1 MPGMR
6 HDAYGLPVSTDS
18 ATTVEAYDRAV
29 DGLLSWDA
37 QALERFRA
45 ATTLDPGLA
54 LAHAGAAV
62 CLFLEERFAEA
73 HEVAKTARAAARS
86 QTDRERRHVEGL
98 ALLVEGKA
106 VDSASA
112 MREHLVDYPRD
123 LLVFQRLY
131 FVWFWQGKF
140 PEMLALADVSARYHP
155 GSSYM
160 LGLHAFVLEQAG
172 RCDEAVRMAH
182 VANRK
187 NPRDAWAIH
196 ALAHALYEMAAF
208 DTGITRL
215 PSAIEPCTHLGWFR
229 NHLLWHLTLMHLAR
243 GEYDVASELGRTIFE
258 HAPSSIPGDLHDSIS
273 LLWRL
278 ELLGRD
284 VAERW
289 KPFARIAA
297 ERLDRQALLFHA
309 AHLAMALAASG
320 DWTTAER
327 QLGMLRDRSARDR
340 TGLVGGIL
348 VPLVEGLH
356 AFAARD
362 YPRAIERIEPLT
374 PRVIELGGSRAQRD
388 VFHDTLLE
396 ACFRAKDMDRA
407 ERLLAERVARRP
419 DRFWKTRTAT
429 GTAAAPS

>member
-1 MPGMR
+1 MR

-18 ATTVEAYDRAV
+18 AATVEAYDRAV

-37 QALERFRA
+37 QALGRFGA
-45 ATTLDPGLA
+45 ATTLDPGLG

-73 HEVAKTARAAARS
+73 QEAAKTARAAALS
-86 QTDRERRHVEGL
+86 QTERERRHVEGL

-106 VDSASA
+106 ADAASA
-112 MREHLVDYPRD
+112 MRAHLADYPRD
-123 LLVFQRLY
+123 LVVFQRLY

-140 PEMLALADVSARYHP
+140 PEMLALADALTRYHP
-155 GSSYM
+155 GNSYM
-160 LGLHAFVLEQAG
+160 LGLHAFALEQAG

-182 VANRK
+182 VANLK

-215 PSAIEPCTHLGWFR
+215 PPAIEPCTHLGWFR

-243 GEYDVASELGRTIFE
+243 GEYDVASELGRTVFE
-258 HAPSSIPGDLHDSIS
+258 QEPSSIPGDLHDSIS

-289 KPFARIAA
+289 TPFARIAA

-327 QLGMLRDRSARDR
+327 QLAMLRDRSARDR
-340 TGLVGGIL
+340 SGLVGGVL
-348 VPLVEGLH
+348 VPLIEGLH
-356 AFAARD
+356 AFAGKD
-362 YPRAIERIEPLT
+362 YSRAIERLEPLT

-396 ACFRAKDMDRA
+396 ACFRARDMDRA

-419 DRFWKTRTAT
+419 DRYWKTRSVT
-429 GTAAAPS
+429 GTAAAS

>member
-1 MPGMR
+1 MR

-18 ATTVEAYDRAV
+18 AATVEAYDRAV

-37 QALERFRA
+37 QALGRFGA
-45 ATTLDPGLA
+45 ATTLDPGLG

-73 HEVAKTARAAARS
+73 QEAAKTARAAALS
-86 QTDRERRHVEGL
+86 QTERERRHVEGL

-106 VDSASA
+106 ADAASA
-112 MREHLVDYPRD
+112 MRAHLADYPRD
-123 LLVFQRLY
+123 LVVFQRLY

-140 PEMLALADVSARYHP
+140 PDMLALADASARYYP
-155 GSSYM
+155 GNSFM
-160 LGLHAFVLEQAG
+160 LGMHAFVLEQAG
-172 RCDEAVRMAH
+172 RCDEAVRMAL

-215 PSAIEPCTHLGWFR
+215 PPAIEPCTHLGWFR
-229 NHLLWHLTLMHLAR
+229 NHLQWHLALMHMGR
-243 GEYDVASELGRTIFE
+243 GDYDVASDLGRTVFE
-258 HAPSSIPGDLHDSIS
+258 GSPSSIPGDLHDSIS

-284 VAERW
+284 LRERW
-289 KPFARIAA
+289 KPFAQIAG

-309 AHLAMALAASG
+309 AHLAMALAAGG

-327 QLGMLRDRSARDR
+327 QLGMLRERSARDR
-340 TGLVGGIL
+340 TGLVRDVL
-348 VPLVEGLH
+348 VPLVEGIH

-362 YPRAIERIEPLT
+362 YRRSIDRIEPLT
-374 PRVIELGGSRAQRD
+374 PRIVELGGSRAQRD
-388 VFHDTLLE
+388 VFHDTVLE
-396 ACFRAKDMDRA
+396 ACFRAGDMERA
-407 ERLLAERVARRP
+407 ERLLTDRVARRP
-419 DRFWKTRTAT
+419 DRFWRTRAT
-429 GTAAAPS
+429 TRVAAS

>member
-1 MPGMR
+1 MPSMR
-6 HDAYGLPVSTDS
+6 HDAYGLPVSTD
-18 ATTVEAYDRAV
+18 ATATVEAYDRAV
-29 DGLLSWDA
+29 DALLSWDA

-45 ATTLDPGLA
+45 AIALDPGLA
-54 LAHAGAAV
+54 VAHAGAAV

-73 HEVAKTARAAARS
+73 QQVAKAARAAAAS

-106 VDSASA
+106 ADAASA

-123 LLVFQRLY
+123 LVVFQRLY

-140 PEMLALADVSARYHP
+140 PEMLALADTLTRYHP
-155 GSSYM
+155 GNSFM

-182 VANRK
+182 VANLK

-208 DTGITRL
+208 DTGVTRL
-215 PSAIEPCTHLGWFR
+215 PPAIEPCTHLGWFR

-278 ELLGRD
+278 ELFGRD
-284 VAERW
+284 VRERW

-327 QLGMLRDRSARDR
+327 QLGMLRERSARDR
-340 TGLVGGIL
+340 SGLVGGVL
-348 VPLVEGLH
+348 VPLIEGLH
-356 AFAARD
+356 AFAAKD
-362 YPRAIERIEPLT
+362 YRRTIERIEPLT
-374 PRVIELGGSRAQRD
+374 PRVVELGGSRAQRD

-396 ACFRAKDMDRA
+396 ACFRARDMDRA
-407 ERLLAERVARRP
+407 ERLLADRVARRP

-429 GTAAAPS
+429 SVTTALS

>member
-1 MPGMR
+1 MR
-6 HDAYGLPVSTDS
+6 HDAYGLAVSTDS
-18 ATTVEAYDRAV
+18 AETVDAYDRAV
-29 DGLLSWDA
+29 EALLAWDA
-37 QALERFRA
+37 GALDRFRE
-45 ATTLDPGLA
+45 ATALDPGLA

-73 HEVAKTARAAARS
+73 QDAAKVARAAAAA

-98 ALLVEGKA
+98 ALLVEGKG
-106 VDSASA
+106 VDAASV
-112 MREHLVDYPRD
+112 MRAHLADYPRD

-140 PEMLALADVSARYHP
+140 PEMLALADTLTRYHP

-160 LGLHAFVLEQAG
+160 LGLHAFALEQAG

-182 VANRK
+182 VANLM

-196 ALAHALYEMAAF
+196 ALAHSLYEMAAF
-208 DTGITRL
+208 DTGIRRM
-215 PSAIEPCTHLGWFR
+215 PAAIEPCTHLGWFK
-229 NHLLWHLTLMHLAR
+229 NHLMWHLTLMHLGR
-243 GEYDVASELGRTIFE
+243 GEYELASNMGRTLFE
-258 HAPSSIPGDLHDSIS
+258 EAPSSIPGDLHDSIS

-278 ELLGRD
+278 ELMGRE

-289 KPFARIAA
+289 KPFARIAG

-327 QLGMLRDRSARDR
+327 QLGMLRERAARDR
-340 TGLVGGIL
+340 SGLVGALLIPMIEGI
-348 VPLVEGLH
+348 H
-356 AFAARD
+356 AFAAKD
-362 YPRAIERIEPLT
+362 YARAIARMEPLT

-396 ACFRAKDMDRA
+396 ACFRAGDADRA
-407 ERLLAERVARRP
+407 TRLLAERVARRP
-419 DRFWKTRTAT
+419 DHYWLQRGRP
-429 GTAAAPS
+429 AAA

>member
-18 ATTVEAYDRAV
+18 AATVEAYDRAV

-37 QALERFRA
+37 QALGRFGA
-45 ATTLDPGLA
+45 ATTLDPGLG

-73 HEVAKTARAAARS
+73 QEAAKTARAAALS
-86 QTDRERRHVEGL
+86 QTERERRHVEGL

-106 VDSASA
+106 ADAASA
-112 MREHLVDYPRD
+112 MRAHLADYPRD
-123 LLVFQRLY
+123 LVVFQRLY

-140 PEMLALADVSARYHP
+140 PEMLALADTLTRYHP
-155 GSSYM
+155 GNSYM

-182 VANRK
+182 VANLK

-215 PSAIEPCTHLGWFR
+215 PPAIEPCTHLGWFR

-243 GEYDVASELGRTIFE
+243 GEFDVASELGRTVFE
-258 HAPSSIPGDLHDSIS
+258 HEPSSIPGDLHDSIS

-284 VAERW
+284 VADRW
-289 KPFARIAA
+289 TPFARIAA

-340 TGLVGGIL
+340 SGLVGGVV
-348 VPLVEGLH
+348 VPLIEGLH
-356 AFAARD
+356 AFAAKD
-362 YPRAIERIEPLT
+362 YSRAIERLEPLT

-388 VFHDTLLE
+388 VFHDTLFE
-396 ACFRAKDMDRA
+396 AAFRAGDAERAGRFLA
-407 ERLLAERVARRP
+407 ERLARRP
-419 DRFWKTRTAT
+419 DHFWRTR
-429 GTAAAPS
+429 AA

>member
-1 MPGMR
+1 MR
-6 HDAYGLPVSTDS
+6 HDAYGLPVSTES
-18 ATTVEAYDRAV
+18 ATTVDAYDHAV
-29 DGLLSWDA
+29 EGLLSWDA

-73 HEVAKTARAAARS
+73 QDAAKTARAAAAS

-106 VDSASA
+106 ADAA
-112 MREHLVDYPRD
+112 KTMREHLTDYPRD
-123 LLVFQRLY
+123 LVVFQRLY

-140 PEMLALADVSARYHP
+140 PEMLALADILTRHYP
-155 GSSYM
+155 GNSFM
-160 LGLHAFVLEQAG
+160 LGLHAFALEQAG

-182 VANRK
+182 VANAM

-196 ALAHALYEMAAF
+196 ALAHSLYEMAAF
-208 DTGITRL
+208 DTGIRRM
-215 PSAIEPCTHLGWFR
+215 PAAIAPCTHIGWFR
-229 NHLLWHLTLMHLAR
+229 NHLRWHLTLMHLAR
-243 GEYDVASELGRTIFE
+243 GEYDVASDLGRTIFE
-258 HAPSSIPGDLHDSIS
+258 QEPSSIPGDLHDSIS
-273 LLWRL
+273 LLWRF
-278 ELLGRD
+278 ELMGRD
-284 VAERW
+284 VGERW
-289 KPFARIAA
+289 KAFARIAA

-309 AHLAMALAASG
+309 AHLAMALAAGG

-327 QLGMLRDRSARDR
+327 QLGMLRERGARDR
-340 TGLVGGIL
+340 SGLVGGVV
-348 VPLVEGLH
+348 VPLVEGIH
-356 AFAARD
+356 AFAAKD
-362 YPRAIERIEPLT
+362 YARAIERLEPLT

-396 ACFRAKDMDRA
+396 ACVRARDVERA

-419 DRFWKTRTAT
+419 DRFWKTRTVT
-429 GTAAAPS
+429 GSASIAS

>member
-1 MPGMR
+1 MS
-6 HDAYGLPVSTDS
+6 VSTDS
-18 ATTVEAYDRAV
+18 AATVEAYDRAV

-37 QALERFRA
+37 QALGRFGA
-45 ATTLDPGLA
+45 ATTLDPGLG

-73 HEVAKTARAAARS
+73 QEAAKTARAAALS
-86 QTDRERRHVEGL
+86 QTERERRHVEGL

-106 VDSASA
+106 ADAASA
-112 MREHLVDYPRD
+112 MRAHLADYPRD
-123 LLVFQRLY
+123 LVVFQRLY

-140 PEMLALADVSARYHP
+140 PDMLALADASARYYP
-155 GSSYM
+155 GNSFM
-160 LGLHAFVLEQAG
+160 LGMHAFVLEQAG
-172 RCDEAVRMAH
+172 RCDEAVRMAL

-215 PSAIEPCTHLGWFR
+215 PPAIEPCTHLGWFR
-229 NHLLWHLTLMHLAR
+229 NHLQWHLALMHMGR
-243 GEYDVASELGRTIFE
+243 GDYDVASDLGRTVFE
-258 HAPSSIPGDLHDSIS
+258 GSPSSIPGDLHDSIS

-284 VAERW
+284 LRERW
-289 KPFARIAA
+289 KPFAQIAG

-309 AHLAMALAASG
+309 AHLAMALAAGG

-327 QLGMLRDRSARDR
+327 QLGMLRERSARDR
-340 TGLVGGIL
+340 TGLVRDVL
-348 VPLVEGLH
+348 VPLVEGIH

-362 YPRAIERIEPLT
+362 YRRSIDRIEPLT
-374 PRVIELGGSRAQRD
+374 PRIVELGGSRAQRD
-388 VFHDTLLE
+388 VFHDTVLE
-396 ACFRAKDMDRA
+396 ACFRAGDMERA
-407 ERLLAERVARRP
+407 ERLLTDRVARRP
-419 DRFWKTRTAT
+419 DRFWRTRAT
-429 GTAAAPS
+429 TRVAAS

>member
-6 HDAYGLPVSTDS
+6 HDAYGLPVSTES
-18 ATTVEAYDRAV
+18 ATTVDAYDHAV
-29 DGLLSWDA
+29 EGLLSWDA

-73 HEVAKTARAAARS
+73 QDAAKTARAAAAS
-86 QTDRERRHVEGL
+86 QTDRERCHVEGL

-106 VDSASA
+106 ADAA
-112 MREHLVDYPRD
+112 KTMREHLTDYPRD
-123 LLVFQRLY
+123 LVVFQRLY

-140 PEMLALADVSARYHP
+140 PEMLALADILTRHYP
-155 GSSYM
+155 GNSFM
-160 LGLHAFVLEQAG
+160 LGLHAFALEQAG

-182 VANRK
+182 VANAM

-196 ALAHALYEMAAF
+196 ALAHSLYEMAAF
-208 DTGITRL
+208 DTGIRRM
-215 PSAIEPCTHLGWFR
+215 PAAIAPCTHSGWFR
-229 NHLLWHLTLMHLAR
+229 NHLRWHLTLMHLAR
-243 GEYDVASELGRTIFE
+243 GEYDVASDLGRTIFE
-258 HAPSSIPGDLHDSIS
+258 QEPSSIPGDLHDSIS
-273 LLWRL
+273 LLWRF
-278 ELLGRD
+278 ELMGRD
-284 VAERW
+284 VGERW
-289 KPFARIAA
+289 KAFARIAA

-309 AHLAMALAASG
+309 AHLAMALAAGG

-327 QLGMLRDRSARDR
+327 QLGMLRERGARDR
-340 TGLVGGIL
+340 SGLVGGVV
-348 VPLVEGLH
+348 VPLVEGIH
-356 AFAARD
+356 AFAAKD
-362 YPRAIERIEPLT
+362 YARAIERLEPLT

-396 ACFRAKDMDRA
+396 ACVRARDVERA

-419 DRFWKTRTAT
+419 DRFWKTRTVT
-429 GTAAAPS
+429 GSASIAS

>member
-1 MPGMR
+1 MR
-6 HDAYGLPVSTDS
+6 HDAYGLPVSTES
-18 ATTVEAYDRAV
+18 ATTVDAYDHAV
-29 DGLLSWDA
+29 EGLLSWDA

-73 HEVAKTARAAARS
+73 QDAAKTARAAAAS

-106 VDSASA
+106 ADAA
-112 MREHLVDYPRD
+112 KTMREHLTDYPRD
-123 LLVFQRLY
+123 LVVFQRLY

-140 PEMLALADVSARYHP
+140 PEMLALADILTRHYP
-155 GSSYM
+155 GNSFM
-160 LGLHAFVLEQAG
+160 LGLHAFALEQAG

-182 VANRK
+182 VANAM

-208 DTGITRL
+208 DTGIRRM
-215 PSAIEPCTHLGWFR
+215 PAAIAPCTHLGWFR
-229 NHLLWHLTLMHLAR
+229 NHLRWHLTLMHLAR
-243 GEYDVASELGRTIFE
+243 GEYDVASDLGRTIFE
-258 HAPSSIPGDLHDSIS
+258 QEPSSIPGDLHDSIS
-273 LLWRL
+273 LLWRF
-278 ELLGRD
+278 ELMGRD
-284 VAERW
+284 VGERW
-289 KPFARIAA
+289 KAFARIAA

-309 AHLAMALAASG
+309 AHLAMALAAGG

-327 QLGMLRDRSARDR
+327 QLGMLRERGARDR
-340 TGLVGGIL
+340 SGLVGGVV
-348 VPLVEGLH
+348 VPLVEGIH
-356 AFAARD
+356 AFAAKD
-362 YPRAIERIEPLT
+362 YARAIERLEPLT

-396 ACFRAKDMDRA
+396 ACVRARDVERA

-419 DRFWKTRTAT
+419 DRFWKTRTVT
-429 GTAAAPS
+429 GSASIAS

>member
-1 MPGMR
+1 MR

-18 ATTVEAYDRAV
+18 AATVEAYDRAV

-37 QALERFRA
+37 QALGRFGA
-45 ATTLDPGLA
+45 ATTLDPGLG

-73 HEVAKTARAAARS
+73 QEAAKTARAAALS
-86 QTDRERRHVEGL
+86 QTERERRHVEGL

-106 VDSASA
+106 ADAASA
-112 MREHLVDYPRD
+112 MRAHLADYPRD
-123 LLVFQRLY
+123 LVVFQRLY

-140 PEMLALADVSARYHP
+140 PEMLALADALTRYHL
-155 GSSYM
+155 GNSYM
-160 LGLHAFVLEQAG
+160 LGLHAFALEQAG

-182 VANRK
+182 VANLK

-215 PSAIEPCTHLGWFR
+215 PPAIEPCTHLGWFR

-243 GEYDVASELGRTIFE
+243 GEYDVASELGRTVFE
-258 HAPSSIPGDLHDSIS
+258 QEPSSIPGDLHDSIS

-289 KPFARIAA
+289 TPFARIAA

-327 QLGMLRDRSARDR
+327 QLAMLRDRSARDR
-340 TGLVGGIL
+340 SGLVGGVL
-348 VPLVEGLH
+348 VPLIEGLH
-356 AFAARD
+356 AFAGKD
-362 YPRAIERIEPLT
+362 YARAIERLEPLT

-396 ACFRAKDMDRA
+396 ACFRARDMDRA

-419 DRFWKTRTAT
+419 DRYWKTRSVT
-429 GTAAAPS
+429 GTAAAS

>member
-18 ATTVEAYDRAV
+18 AATVEAYDRAV

-37 QALERFRA
+37 QALGRFGA
-45 ATTLDPGLA
+45 ATTLDPGLG

-73 HEVAKTARAAARS
+73 QEAAKTARAAALS
-86 QTDRERRHVEGL
+86 QTERERRHVEGL

-106 VDSASA
+106 ADAASA
-112 MREHLVDYPRD
+112 MRAHLADYPRD
-123 LLVFQRLY
+123 LVVFQRLY

-140 PEMLALADVSARYHP
+140 PEMLALADALTRYHL
-155 GSSYM
+155 GNSYM
-160 LGLHAFVLEQAG
+160 LGLHAFALEQAG

-182 VANRK
+182 VANLK

-215 PSAIEPCTHLGWFR
+215 PPAIEPCTHLGWFR

-243 GEYDVASELGRTIFE
+243 GEYDVASELGRTVFE
-258 HAPSSIPGDLHDSIS
+258 HEPSSIPGDLHDSIS

-284 VAERW
+284 VADRW
-289 KPFARIAA
+289 TPFARIAA

-340 TGLVGGIL
+340 SGLVGGVV
-348 VPLVEGLH
+348 VPLIEGLH
-356 AFAARD
+356 AFAAKD
-362 YPRAIERIEPLT
+362 YSRAIERFEPLT

-396 ACFRAKDMDRA
+396 ACFRARDMDRA

-419 DRFWKTRTAT
+419 DHYWKTRSVT
-429 GTAAAPS
+429 GTAAAS

>member
-1 MPGMR
+1 MR
-6 HDAYGLPVSTDS
+6 TMRQDAYGLPVSTD
-18 ATTVEAYDRAV
+18 AAATVEAYDHAV
-29 DGLLSWDA
+29 DALLSWDA
-37 QALERFRA
+37 RALERFRDVLA
-45 ATTLDPGLA
+45 LDPGLA

-73 HEVAKTARAAARS
+73 QEAGKTARAAAAT

-98 ALLVEGKA
+98 ALLVEGKGNDA
-106 VDSASA
+106 ATA
-112 MREHLVDYPRD
+112 MREHLADYPRD

-140 PEMLALADVSARYHP
+140 PEMLALAGTLTRYHP
-155 GSSYM
+155 GSSFM

-172 RCDEAVRMAH
+172 RCDEAVRMAL
-182 VANRK
+182 VANQK

-196 ALAHALYEMAAF
+196 ALAHGLYEMAAF

-215 PSAIEPCTHLGWFR
+215 PPAIEPCTHLGWFK
-229 NHLLWHLTLMHLAR
+229 NHLLWHLALMHMGR
-243 GEYDVASELGRTIFE
+243 GEYDVASDFGRRVFE
-258 HAPSSIPGDLHDSIS
+258 GAPSSIPGDLHDSIS

-284 VAERW
+284 VGERW
-289 KPFARIAA
+289 KPFARIAN

-327 QLGMLRDRSARDR
+327 QLGMLRERGGRDR
-340 TGLVGGIL
+340 TGLVRDVL
-348 VPLVEGLH
+348 VPLVEGIH
-356 AFAARD
+356 GFASRD
-362 YPRAIERIEPLT
+362 YRRAIERIEPLT
-374 PRVIELGGSRAQRD
+374 SRIVELGGSRAQRD

-396 ACFRAKDMDRA
+396 ACFRAGDMDRA
-407 ERLLAERVARRP
+407 ERLLTDRVARRP
-419 DRFWKTRTAT
+419 DRFWKTRATTAV
-429 GTAAAPS
+429 AAS